1 MQGALNTFVVC
12 PKKSMYLDTHVV
24 DSTCADVKLIITA
37 CNLPL
42 HKNASTDKLYTG
54 KCCKLGII
62 CYMLQLLLLL
72 RMLLA
77 FAS

>member
-12 PKKSMYLDTHVV
+12 QKKSMYLDTHVV

-42 HKNASTDKLYTG
+42 HKIANLYQLINFIPENAVSWVLFA
-54 KCCKLGII
+54 I
-62 CYMLQLLLLL
+62 CYN
-72 RMLLA
+72 
-77 FAS
+77 FCYYFGCY